1 MRKSFSWKYGQKLP
15 DATQKL
21 ITKSLKTLLLK
32 ERNLKN
38 SRETTALAGNRFPR
52 LRGMPHRVLM
62 GFQEN

>member
-1 MRKSFSWKYGQKLP
+1 MRKSFSWKYGQKLR

-21 ITKSLKTLLLK
+21 ITESLKTLLLK

-38 SRETTALAGNRFPR
+38 RETTALAGNRFPR
-52 LRGMPHRVLM
+52 LRGLPHRVLM